1 METDEEPPNGG
12 YGWVCTVA
20 GAVSM
25 AHSWGFNSAYAVF
38 LAYYLDNGSFKGAS
52 RLDYAFVGSLSL
64 TATFMVSPI
73 ATAITHRFG
82 IRKTM
87 FIGTILE
94 TASLLCAS
102 AASQIWHLFLTQGVL
117 FGLGM
122 GMLFIPV
129 ASVVPQWFTTKRS
142 LAAGISVS
150 GAGIG
155 GLVYSLATEAAIR
168 NLGLVWTFRVLGIL
182 AFTVNTTCVL
192 LIKDRNH
199 KERNR
204 ALQHDEREADKP
216 RANVALELGL
226 LKNGNFLLLIGFGVF
241 TILGYFILIFS
252 LAHYGTEIGLTPS
265 HASLIS
271 GLFNLGQAIGRPLVG
286 YFSDSVG
293 RITIAG
299 ATTFVAGAICLA
311 VWVNAHSF
319 GVLVFF
325 AIAEGLVAGNFW
337 ATIAPLVAEVL
348 EIDKVPSGMNL
359 VWLSIVV
366 PSTFS
371 QPIALVLTEATGSFL
386 ASQLFT
392 GLMYIAAAA
401 CLGWLFLRMRRQA
414 RGVSV

>member
-182 AFTVNTTCVL
+182 AFT
-192 LIKDRNH
+192 
-199 KERNR
+199 
-204 ALQHDEREADKP
+204 HDEREADKP

-226 LKNGNFLLLIGFGVF
+226 LKNSNFLLLIGFGVF

-348 EIDKVPSGMNL
+348 GIDKVPSGMNL

-401 CLGWLFLRMRRQA
+401 CLGWLFLRMRRHA
-414 RGVSV
+414 RGGSV

>member
-1 METDEEPPNGG
+1 MEPDEPPNGG
-12 YGWVCTVA
+12 YGWVCAVA
-20 GAVSM
+20 GAVSL
-25 AHSWGFNSAYAVF
+25 AHSWGVNSAYAVF
-38 LAYYLDNGSFKGAS
+38 LAYYLDNGSFQGAS
-52 RLDYAFVGSLSL
+52 QLDYAFVGSLSL
-64 TATFMVSPI
+64 TATFLVSPI

-87 FIGTILE
+87 FIGTVLE

-129 ASVVPQWFTTKRS
+129 ASVVPQWFTTRRS

-150 GAGIG
+150 GAGLG

-199 KERNR
+199 KPRNR
-204 ALQHDEREADKP
+204 STEQEQTAADKAEP
-216 RANVALELGL
+216 NVALELAL
-226 LKNGNFLLLIGFGVF
+226 LKNTNFLLLIGFGAFTVF
-241 TILGYFILIFS
+241 GYFILIFS

-271 GLFNLGQAIGRPLVG
+271 ALFNLGQGIGRPLIG

-293 RITIAG
+293 RINIAG
-299 ATTFVAGAICLA
+299 VTTSLAGVICLA
-311 VWVNAHSF
+311 VWVNAHNF
-319 GVLVFF
+319 GVLIFF
-325 AIAEGLVAGNFW
+325 AITEGLVAGNFW
-337 ATIAPLVAEVL
+337 AVIAPLVAEVL
-348 EIDKVPSGMNL
+348 GIEKVPSGMNL
-359 VWLSIVV
+359 VWLSIIV

-371 QPIALVLTEATGSFL
+371 QPIALVLTQSTGSFL
-386 ASQLFT
+386 GSQLFT
-392 GLMYIAAAA
+392 GFMYIAASA
-401 CLGWLFLRMRRQA
+401 CLGWLFLRMRK
-414 RGVSV
+414 

>member
-1 METDEEPPNGG
+1 MEPDEEPPNGG
-12 YGWVCTVA
+12 YGWVCTIA
-20 GAVSM
+20 GAVSI
-25 AHSWGFNSAYAVF
+25 ARSWGFNCAYAVF
-38 LAYYLDNGSFKGAS
+38 LAYYLDNGTFEGAS
-52 RLDYAFVGSLSL
+52 QLDYAFVGSLSL

-73 ATAITHRFG
+73 ATAITHRYG

-87 FIGTILE
+87 FIGTVLE

-129 ASVVPQWFTTKRS
+129 AAVVPQWFTTRRS

-150 GAGIG
+150 GAGLG

-192 LIKDRNH
+192 LIRDRNQGNQ
-199 KERNR
+199 NR
-204 ALQHDEREADKP
+204 AAQHNQAQTGKSKT
-216 RANVALELGL
+216 NVALELGH
-226 LKNGNFLLLIGFGVF
+226 LKNGNFLLLIGFGIF
-241 TILGYFILIFS
+241 TIFGYFILIFS

-271 GLFNLGQAIGRPLVG
+271 GLFNLGQAIGRPLIG
-286 YFSDSVG
+286 YFSDTVG
-293 RITIAG
+293 RINIAG
-299 ATTFVAGAICLA
+299 VTTFLAGVICLA
-311 VWVNAHSF
+311 VWVNAHNF
-319 GVLVFF
+319 GVLILF
-325 AIAEGLVAGNFW
+325 AISEGLVAGNFW

-348 EIDKVPSGMNL
+348 GIDKVPSGMNL

-366 PSTFS
+366 PATFS

-386 ASQLFT
+386 ASQLFV
-392 GLMYIAAAA
+392 GFIYVAASV
-401 CLGWLFLRMRRQA
+401 CLVKKMMKG
-414 RGVSV
+414 G

>member
-1 METDEEPPNGG
+1 MAPDEEPPNGG

-20 GAVSM
+20 GAVSI

-52 RLDYAFVGSLSL
+52 QLDYAFVGSLSL
-64 TATFMVSPI
+64 TATCMVSPI
-73 ATAITHRFG
+73 ATAVTHRFG

-87 FIGTILE
+87 LIGTILE

-102 AASQIWHLFLTQGVL
+102 AASRIWHLFLTQGVL
-117 FGLGM
+117 FGVGM

-168 NLGLVWTFRVLGIL
+168 NLGLAWTFRVLGIL

-199 KERNR
+199 RRSNR
-204 ALQHDEREADKP
+204 ACQHNQERTDKSKP
-216 RANVALELGL
+216 NVAMDLGL
-226 LKNGNFLLLIGFGVF
+226 FRNGNFLLLIGFGVF
-241 TILGYFILIFS
+241 TIFGYFILIFS

-271 GLFNLGQAIGRPLVG
+271 AL
-286 YFSDSVG
+286 DSVG
-293 RITIAG
+293 RVTIAG
-299 ATTFVAGAICLA
+299 VTTFLAGVICLS
-311 VWVNAHSF
+311 VWVNAQNF
-319 GVLVFF
+319 GVLIFF
-325 AIAEGLVAGNFW
+325 AIAAGLVAGNFW

-348 EIDKVPSGMNL
+348 GIEKVPSGMNL

-386 ASQLFT
+386 ASQLFV
-392 GLMYIAAAA
+392 GFMYIAASV
-401 CLGWLFLRMRRQA
+401 CLGWLFLRTRLRT
-414 RGVSV
+414 RVGPV